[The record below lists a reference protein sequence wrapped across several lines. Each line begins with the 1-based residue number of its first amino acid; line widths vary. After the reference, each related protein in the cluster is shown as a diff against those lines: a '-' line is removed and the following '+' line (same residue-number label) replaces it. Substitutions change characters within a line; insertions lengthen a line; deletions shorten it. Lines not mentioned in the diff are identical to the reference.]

1 LYDLPR
7 SGEPVVGRRNL
18 GMLKHPCLA
27 LLLSSA
33 PVLAQAPDPELLQ
46 RYSEAGQR
54 ALAEHRYVEAEQ
66 AYEKL
71 RELSP
76 ETAEVHAGLGLI
88 YYQQRKFTAAVPAL
102 RQAIKLNANLPRTDI
117 LLALCLSELGQYKE
131 ALPGLGKA
139 FMQTADDPLRR
150 LAGLQLQRAYT
161 HLEQD
166 AKAAEVALALTRLY
180 PKDPEVLYH
189 SGRLLSNYAY
199 LMTMKLARVAPESA
213 WTHQAAGEANESQ
226 GLYEAAVREY
236 REVLAL
242 DPRRPGIHFRIGR
255 TLLALAQPSGEEGPA
270 SASRAEA
277 MREFTQELALDPTSA
292 SAAYELGEAH
302 RRSGD
307 LDQARRFFEAAVDHY
322 PDFEEAQLALGRVLL
337 AAGEPK
343 PALAH
348 LRKAIALDPENA
360 VSYYQLSRAHQALGN
375 AAGQKEA
382 LAKFQ
387 ALRAREEKRT
397 ESALLPLQVTKQ
409 ELESKDGPP

>member
-7 SGEPVVGRRNL
+7 SGERVVGRRNF
-18 GMLKHPCLA
+18 GMLLRPCLV

-33 PVLAQAPDPELLQ
+33 SVLAQAPDPGLLQ

-71 RELSP
+71 RELAP

-88 YYQQRKFTAAVPAL
+88 YYQQRKFALAVPAL
-102 RQAIKLNANLPRTDI
+102 RQAMKLNAKLPRIDI
-117 LLALCLSELGQYKE
+117 LLALCLSELGQYKV

-139 FMQTADDPLRR
+139 FKQTADDPLRR

-166 AKAAEVALALTRLY
+166 AKAAEVALELTRLY

-236 REVLAL
+236 REVLAQ
-242 DPRRPGIHFRIGR
+242 DPRRPGIHLRIGR
-255 TLLALAQPSGEEGPA
+255 TLLTRAAATPEEGPA
-270 SASRAEA
+270 AAFRSEA
-277 MREFTQELALDPTSA
+277 VKELEQELAFDPMNATA
-292 SAAYELGEAH
+292 SYELGEIH
-302 RRSGD
+302 RRAGD
-307 LDQARRFFEAAVDHY
+307 LEEARKLFEAAVDHY
-322 PDFEEAQLALGRVLL
+322 PDFEQAQLALGRVLL
-337 AAGEPK
+337 EAGKPE
-343 PALAH
+343 PALVH
-348 LRKAIALDPENA
+348 LRKAIALNPENA
-360 VSYYQLSRAHQALGN
+360 VSYYLLSRAHRALGN
-375 AAGQKEA
+375 AAGP
-382 LAKFQ
+382 
-387 ALRAREEKRT
+387 
-397 ESALLPLQVTKQ
+397 S
-409 ELESKDGPP
+409 